1 MIQINAMNTR
11 LEIAVERQEKAVEAI
26 RKEADTNAGM
36 AIKEALVHANTALL
50 WLQKELVHQEAR
62 NEQNE

>member
-1 MIQINAMNTR
+1 MNTR
-11 LEIAVERQEKAVEAI
+11 LEVAIVRQERAVEAI
-26 RKEADTNAGM
+26 HGEADTNAGM

-62 NEQNE
+62 NG